1 MNGMSFWDITSVDD
15 ELLSAAATVP
25 ITTKTDNIIKKLIN
39 ILFFII
45 LITSVNSYEFCWLI
59 IIKLFYINHFECK
72 WLLTLF
78 LNFTPIYAL
87 AFKNTYILLRIGKDW
102 PLSYG

>member
-39 ILFFII
+39 IL
-45 LITSVNSYEFCWLI
+45 L
-59 IIKLFYINHFECK
+59 NHFECK

-78 LNFTPIYAL
+78 LNFTPMYAL